1 MDRIM
6 SAQEIK
12 AAIREHKREMK
23 ACGVRVTSCF
33 NGGLDRLTY
42 AMNARLFQLKT
53 ELERAS

>member
-1 MDRIM
+1 MT
-6 SAQEIK
+6 AKEIK

-33 NGGLDRLTY
+33 NGGLDGRTY
-42 AMNARLFQLKT
+42 AMNARLFQLKL